1 VRHRDC
7 VYDLNGNESRLLA
20 TVGAFRVAQV
30 DDLRSAMAED
40 DGRRGVEASV
50 RHLRKSG
57 LVETV
62 RLDARWHDV
71 AVLTDAGRDPLE
83 ANRRDVERGP
93 RQECHAGVRRVGSD
107 SGGAGAGLQ
116 KPRELSH
123 DARIYTAFLHAE
135 TRMRAA
141 GGRVRRVVLDH
152 ELKRDYQRFLQA
164 RFLATVL
171 LHAGVF
177 VERHHA
183 KFEIMRSAA
192 TVRP

>member
-30 DDLRSAMAED
+30 DDLRSAMAQD